1 MPLDEKIQPSGERQP
16 IENKEDIKDYQRG
29 VSQESLEDLRSEF
42 VSIGGIVTTLPDISE
57 VRDWTMVS
65 ILTKD
70 ISGEDVLEL
79 WLMSDG
85 KWWSLND
92 YRATPSHAS
101 GNIDQ
106 YDTTS
111 TVTLGTPDAIV
122 VVTADWTIG
131 HIDRLGYNNAGVFT
145 VEIAGEYQIIWSLSF
160 TSSIAN
166 KDFEGGILINGLSAQ
181 SGWAHRRISTASDTG
196 SMGASTIE
204 DLRKGDTISLG
215 VVGETAPATG
225 NLIVQHASFTIHRI
239 R

>member
-1 MPLDEKIQPSGERQP
+1 MPIPTSGEVP
-16 IENKEDIKDYQRG
+16 IEKTEQLDYQKG
-29 VSQESLEDLRSEF
+29 ISQENQESLRAEYF
-42 VSIGGIVTTLPDISE
+42 PIGVILTSLPEPSE
-57 VRDWTMVS
+57 VRDWTIAT
-65 ILTKD
+65 ILKTD
-70 ISGEDVLEL
+70 ASGDDVMDLY
-79 WLMSDG
+79 LMMNG

-131 HIDRLGYNNAGVFT
+131 HIDGMGYNNAGVFT
-145 VEIAGEYQIIWSLSF
+145 VEIAGEYQIVWSLSF

-166 KDFEGGILINGLSAQ
+166 KDFEGGILVNGLSAQ

-215 VVGETAPATG
+215 VVGETTPITG
-225 NLIVQHASFTIHRI
+225 NLIIQHASFTIHRI